1 MEYLSH
7 AFRHA
12 FVWEFWTWIICGI
25 FGVFETCGV
34 VNKLTTCWC
43 RSAGTRTGAGAVTC
57 IGEVTCTGAGADPV
71 TCKGTAATLGIATG
85 FWWFPEYSIKQ
96 SNLSFF

>member
-34 VNKLTTCWC
+34 VNKLKTCWC
-43 RSAGTRTGAGAVTC
+43 RSAGTRT
-57 IGEVTCTGAGADPV
+57 
-71 TCKGTAATLGIATG
+71 AATLGTATG
-85 FWWFPEYSIKQ
+85 FWRFPKY
-96 SNLSFF
+96 SNLSLVQF